1 MTYKWALPR
10 PSAGADMPIQ
20 EQTVTRYR
28 FDAAKEIF
36 VKDEIKILLEREPMK
51 VKGPCSFGEGC
62 EGAARLPIFETGHIN
77 ARQVAIPGA
86 MREIFRCKIF
96 SKFKGTTNYV
106 AKKYR
111 DHVEADDDMYFTD
124 CKMQVILAPASRAF

>member
-1 MTYKWALPR
+1 MKEPR
-10 PSAGADMPIQ
+10 DC
-20 EQTVTRYR
+20 R
-28 FDAAKEIF
+28 FLKPAISSRPTGL
-36 VKDEIKILLEREPMK
+36 IL
-51 VKGPCSFGEGC
+51 
-62 EGAARLPIFETGHIN
+62 N